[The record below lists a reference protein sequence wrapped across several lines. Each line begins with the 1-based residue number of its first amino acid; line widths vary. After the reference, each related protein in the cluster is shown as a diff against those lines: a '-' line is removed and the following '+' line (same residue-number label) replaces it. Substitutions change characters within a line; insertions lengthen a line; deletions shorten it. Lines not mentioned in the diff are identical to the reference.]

1 MVKAANYGVSIL
13 YFVTGMLAMLVAVND
28 RRKKAAA
35 KVAPVVVPAA
45 VPAAD
50 DGKMYGVADD
60 EKVREFWKGRD
71 SSETAVA

>member
-1 MVKAANYGVSIL
+1 MMKAANYGVSIL

-35 KVAPVVVPAA
+35 KVAPAPVVVP
-45 VPAAD
+45 D
-50 DGKMYGVADD
+50 DGRVYGVAED